1 MIGVRRM
8 IARFPYLMGGLAVI
22 AAMAGGA
29 QAADTASG
37 LEVARKLCV
46 NCHIVEPD
54 GAGATVNPAIPSF
67 MAIADKEGQ
76 TESKLRGFVLNPHP
90 PMPEVQLTTHELE
103 NIAAYIMS
111 LKGKP

>member
-1 MIGVRRM
+1 M
-8 IARFPYLMGGLAVI
+8 IAKLAYLIGGLAFTG
-22 AAMAGGA
+22 AMVSGA

-37 LEVARKLCV
+37 QEVARKLCV

-54 GAGATVNPAIPSF
+54 GAPATVNPAIPSF

-76 TESKLRGFVLNPHP
+76 SESKLRGFVLNPHP

-111 LKGKP
+111 LKGKL